1 MRMRNAGVWVT
12 IAMLMAPALA
22 SADEAEKAP
31 ESGTWLVALA
41 EAPVEAPAEGEAKA
55 PAPPVPPEAAGWSKP
70 IPIGFSIDYTIV
82 SDYVWRGINLSE
94 YKGEGR
100 EKVNQQMGVGISYD
114 AGRLGTFSGSFWFEW
129 YSGQDNTAFG
139 GGKHHLQEVDYTLS
153 WSYDIPETPLSV
165 ELGWIAYQFPFLKG
179 DPQWTHEVYVSLSL
193 DDGALL
199 RLLGCN
205 VDGPILSPYV
215 TYYHDVDD
223 VKAGWLEIG
232 VSHEFALA
240 ALGMSDVPILKDTTL
255 TPSLVLGIDHNYYDK
270 LGVGSTSGKSTRLGN
285 LLYGLDVTVDL
296 SSVFGIP
303 ETYGSLSLT
312 GFLRFSQPFHDE
324 SAAVQDEF
332 YGGVTL
338 GYEW

>member
-1 MRMRNAGVWVT
+1 MHLRSAAVWVT
-12 IAMLMAPALA
+12 VAMLSVCAVTEARETDKPVDAPWTK
-22 SADEAEKAP
+22 S
-31 ESGTWLVALA
+31 
-41 EAPVEAPAEGEAKA
+41 
-55 PAPPVPPEAAGWSKP
+55 
-70 IPIGFSIDYTIV
+70 IPIGFSIDYTVV

-100 EKVNQQMGVGISYD
+100 EKLNQQLGIGISYD
-114 AGRLGTFSGSFWFEW
+114 AGKLGTFSGSFWFEW
-129 YSGQDNTAFG
+129 YSGQDNAAFG

-179 DPQWTHEVYVSLSL
+179 DPQWTHEVYVSVSV

-215 TYYHDVDD
+215 TYYHDLDD
-223 VKAGWLEIG
+223 VQAGWLEIG
-232 VSHEFALA
+232 ISHEFALA
-240 ALGMSDVPILKDTTL
+240 ELGMDGVPILKDTTL

-270 LGVGSTSGKSTRLGN
+270 LGVGSTNGQGTRLGN
-285 LLYGLDVTVDL
+285 LQYGIDATVDL

-303 ETYGSLSLT
+303 EKYGSLSLT
-312 GFLRFSQPFHDE
+312 GFLRFSQALHDQN
-324 SAAVQDEF
+324 AAVQDEF
-332 YGGVTL
+332 YGGVTI